1 MIAELCL
8 DNYLTLQEKGRIG
21 IMPSLLFSPVCY
33 FILTYLA
40 FIKNLSIRSVYKIS
54 RMFNDYAH
62 KQPLRSEFL
71 SCSAIKTCLSVEEM
85 SGVAGVDSSVDMRE
99 EGTLLGRG
107 EVDCDAVGKSLEEV
121 HVQVED
127 SHLKGF
133 EFEVE
138 E

>member
-1 MIAELCL
+1 
-8 DNYLTLQEKGRIG
+8 
-21 IMPSLLFSPVCY
+21 
-33 FILTYLA
+33 
-40 FIKNLSIRSVYKIS
+40 
-54 RMFNDYAH
+54 
-62 KQPLRSEFL
+62 
-71 SCSAIKTCLSVEEM
+71 M

-99 EGTLLGRG
+99 EGTLLGWG
-107 EVDCDAVGKSLEEV
+107 EVDCDAVGESLEEV